1 MADLLFQ
8 EHADAALSALEADP
22 TRTSLLRRINEVLD
36 LLEAD
41 PGDERVRR
49 RRYQLIDA
57 WGIPVSDDGEDWLIL
72 WDFHDQHVVAV
83 RYLGPDL

>member
-1 MADLLFQ
+1 VAELLFE

-22 TRTSLLRRINEVLD
+22 TRAGLLRRINELLD

-41 PGDERVRR
+41 PGDDRVRR
-49 RRYQLIDA
+49 RRYQIIDA
-57 WGIPVSDDGEDWLIL
+57 WGIPVSADREDWLIL
-72 WDFHDQHVVAV
+72 WDFHDHNVVAI